1 MIVPQNQ
8 ADGLRNLKV
17 APKSLKNKK
26 ALRCMAIASG
36 KGGVGKTFV
45 SVNTAIALASLGNKV
60 LLVDADLG
68 LANVDILMGSNPEF
82 TLQDVIF
89 HGKPVKDVVYS
100 TDYGVD
106 FIAASSG
113 ERDMLNIGNVRLSN
127 VVNELLS
134 FASEYDILLF
144 DCGAGINNSVT
155 SFIAA
160 APQTLI
166 VMTMEPTSIMD
177 AYALMKVA
185 RQEKLSDNINIVLNM
200 VRSDEQGQKVFNNLT
215 KISENYLYSSVNL
228 LGMIPYTPAV
238 HKATVKRQ
246 PLITLDENGEIAKR
260 IKSIAGR
267 IMGKQGIPV
276 SEFNTDAFI
285 KGIMNMHGGQNV
297 LE

>member
-8 ADGLRNLKV
+8 ADGLRSHKLKST
-17 APKSLKNKK
+17 ALKNKK

-68 LANVDILMGSNPEF
+68 LANVDILLGSNPEY

-89 HGKPVKDVVYS
+89 QGKPVSEVVYS
-100 TDYGVD
+100 TEFGVD

-113 ERDMLNIGNVRLSN
+113 ERDMINIGNMRLDS
-127 VVNELLS
+127 VVHELLS
-134 FASEYDILLF
+134 FASDYDILLF
-144 DCGAGINNSVT
+144 DCGAGINHSVT

-160 APQTLI
+160 APQTMI

-185 RQEKLSDNINIVLNM
+185 RQEKLSENINLVLNM
-200 VRSDEQGQKVFNNLT
+200 VRSDEQGQKIYNNLT

-228 LGMIPYTPAV
+228 LGMIPYSPAV
-238 HKATVKRQ
+238 HKATVRRK
-246 PLITLDENGEIAKR
+246 PLISIDPNGEIATR
-260 IKSIAGR
+260 IKSVAGR
-267 IMGKQGIPV
+267 IMGKQGIPIDQ
-276 SEFNTDAFI
+276 FNTDAFI
-285 KGIMNMHGGQNV
+285 KGIMNMGGGNV

>member
-1 MIVPQNQ
+1 MLKPPNQ
-8 ADGLRNLKV
+8 ADGLRNMQL
-17 APKSLKNKK
+17 PSNSLKNKK

-45 SVNTAIALASLGNKV
+45 SVNTAIALAQLGNKV

-68 LANVDILMGSNPEF
+68 LANVDILLGSNPEF

-89 HGKPVKDVVYS
+89 QGKPVSEVVYS
-100 TDYGVD
+100 TEYGVD

-113 ERDMLNIGNVRLSN
+113 ERDMLNIGNVRLNN
-127 VVNELLS
+127 VVHELLS

-215 KISENYLYSSVNL
+215 KISENYLYSTVNL
-228 LGMIPYTPAV
+228 MGMLPYSPAV
-238 HKATVKRQ
+238 HKATVKRK
-246 PLITLDENGEIAKR
+246 PLISLDPDGEMATRVKR
-260 IKSIAGR
+260 IAAR
-267 IMGKQGIPV
+267 IMGKQGVPI
-276 SEFNTDAFI
+276 SEFNTEAFI
-285 KGIMNMHGGQNV
+285 KGIMSMQGGKNV

>member
-1 MIVPQNQ
+1 MIKPPNQ
-8 ADGLRNLKV
+8 ADGLRKLNL
-17 APKSLKNKK
+17 PSTGLKNKK

-45 SVNTAIALASLGNKV
+45 SVNTAIALAQLGNKV

-68 LANVDILMGSNPEF
+68 LANVDILLGSNPEF

-89 HGKPVKDVVYS
+89 QGKPVSEVVYS
-100 TDYGVD
+100 TEYGVD

-113 ERDMLNIGNVRLSN
+113 ERDMLNIGNVRLTN

-134 FASEYDILLF
+134 FASDYDILLF

-160 APQTLI
+160 APQTLV

-228 LGMIPYTPAV
+228 MGMLPYSPAV
-238 HKATVKRQ
+238 HKATVKRK
-246 PLITLDENGEIAKR
+246 PLITLDPEGELSTRIKR
-260 IKSIAGR
+260 IAAR
-267 IMGKQGIPV
+267 IMGVQGIPI
-276 SEFNTDAFI
+276 SEFNTEAFI
-285 KGIMNMHGGQNV
+285 KGIMSMQGGKNV